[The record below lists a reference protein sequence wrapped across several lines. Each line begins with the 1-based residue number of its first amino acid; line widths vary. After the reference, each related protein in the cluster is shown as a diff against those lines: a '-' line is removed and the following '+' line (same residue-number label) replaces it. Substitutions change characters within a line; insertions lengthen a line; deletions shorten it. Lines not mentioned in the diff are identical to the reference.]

1 MPFSLRIFGAIAVC
15 AAVGYMAL
23 AQWAALPPFRRSEGH
38 HVSIIRARIMPDREE
53 HLPIE
58 WQFGPSY
65 SIFDYDRSNGQTRI
79 KGFEI
84 RAKNRTGETLDR
96 LRADIRA
103 DRDNQD
109 FQLDLAIGDV
119 VIDLG
124 KSQDF
129 DIAPGEEM
137 RLVAPLPS
145 IRDSGPEGIPADE
158 IVNHLGG
165 LTFTFRSRGAD
176 TFSKYF
182 STAEIEE
189 QLSRIKQQSWKPQ

>member
-1 MPFSLRIFGAIAVC
+1 MAIVIGV
-15 AAVGYMAL
+15 AVGYVAL
-23 AQWAALPPFRRSEGH
+23 ARWMALPPFHRNNDH
-38 HVSIIRARIMPDREE
+38 DVSIIRARALPARSER
-53 HLPIE
+53 LPIE
-58 WQFGPSY
+58 WQFGPPY
-65 SIFDYDRSNGQTRI
+65 SIFDYDRSNGETWI

-84 RAKNRTGETLDR
+84 RAKNRTGETLER

-103 DRDNQD
+103 DRDNRD
-109 FQLDLAIGDV
+109 FELNLAIGDV
-119 VIDLG
+119 VVDLG

-137 RLVAPLPS
+137 RLVAPLPA

-176 TFSKYF
+176 VFSKYF
-182 STAEIEE
+182 SPAEVEE
-189 QLSRIKQQSWKPQ
+189 QVSRIKQQSWKPQ